1 MSENPAGH
9 MNSPKG
15 VALTGFDA
23 LFMVRRAPA
32 ILLPVPVSIV
42 ALPRMSESRPPDP
55 LARLGEKIDK
65 ARAERVRRQPAVGDR
80 SAMQQGLGLG
90 VRIGIELVVAIVV
103 ATGLGWAIDRW
114 FGTRPWG
121 MIVLFFL
128 GVAAGMLN
136 VYRAVTGVSGPVGFR
151 PPDVGAAASE
161 GRSDDEDC

>member
-1 MSENPAGH
+1 MSEN
-9 MNSPKG
+9 
-15 VALTGFDA
+15 
-23 LFMVRRAPA
+23 
-32 ILLPVPVSIV
+32 
-42 ALPRMSESRPPDP
+42 RPPDP

-65 ARAERVRRQPAVGDR
+65 ARAERVRGQPAVGDR
-80 SAMQQGLGLG
+80 SALQQGLGLG

-136 VYRAVTGVSGPVGFR
+136 VYRAVTGIRGPVGYR
-151 PPDVGAAASE
+151 GGDQGAAGSKS
-161 GRSDDEDC
+161 RWDDEDC